1 MVAVHTVSHSPKAS
15 CRLRPRKRA
24 PTVTPSVSPVHRLQ
38 LRLALCRARQVDTGD
53 ICPGRANIVATDHRQ
68 HRQLFAGAHLPK
80 PHGHLDIGKP
90 EIAMRDL
97 VGHVQVSI
105 RTTQVVFRRGQFTNQ
120 RSNG

>member
-1 MVAVHTVSHSPKAS
+1 MTYVQAVPTSSPQTIVS
-15 CRLRPRKRA
+15 
-24 PTVTPSVSPVHRLQ
+24 
-38 LRLALCRARQVDTGD
+38 
-53 ICPGRANIVATDHRQ
+53 N
-68 HRQLFAGAHLPK
+68 RQLFAGAHLPK